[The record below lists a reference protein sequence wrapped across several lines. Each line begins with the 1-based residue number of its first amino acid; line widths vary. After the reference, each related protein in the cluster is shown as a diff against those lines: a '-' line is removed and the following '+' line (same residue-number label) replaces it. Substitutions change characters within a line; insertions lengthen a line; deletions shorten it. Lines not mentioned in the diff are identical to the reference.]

1 MSLKLFNEYTLIRRK
16 LFEEVDVLNVNRVKW
31 YKFLILHLVAK
42 VEELFAVTLTINSDL
57 SVFII
62 KS

>member
-16 LFEEVDVLNVNRVKW
+16 LFEEVDVLNVNRVKS